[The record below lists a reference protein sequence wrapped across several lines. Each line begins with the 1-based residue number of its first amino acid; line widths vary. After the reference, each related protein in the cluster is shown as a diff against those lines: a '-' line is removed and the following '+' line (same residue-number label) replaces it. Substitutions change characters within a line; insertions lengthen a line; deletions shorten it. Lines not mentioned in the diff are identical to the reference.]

1 MLDQLVMGYASQMSG
16 QKAAFVTL
24 NHIQTIDCNMRRAK
38 AACGHP
44 VRHGWRRQAL
54 LPEPAT
60 ALSQP
65 DHLLHIAASQ
75 GCLVDLGK

>member
-54 LPEPAT
+54 LPDPA
-60 ALSQP
+60 AGLSQP
-65 DHLLHIAASQ
+65 DPLLHIAASQ

>member
-1 MLDQLVMGYASQMSG
+1 MSG

-44 VRHGWRRQAL
+44 VRHGQRGRRCRL
-54 LPEPAT
+54 
-60 ALSQP
+60 
-65 DHLLHIAASQ
+65 
-75 GCLVDLGK
+75 

>member
-1 MLDQLVMGYASQMSG
+1 MGYASQMSG

-44 VRHGWRRQAL
+44 VRHGQRGGVVA
-54 LPEPAT
+54 
-60 ALSQP
+60 
-65 DHLLHIAASQ
+65 
-75 GCLVDLGK
+75 